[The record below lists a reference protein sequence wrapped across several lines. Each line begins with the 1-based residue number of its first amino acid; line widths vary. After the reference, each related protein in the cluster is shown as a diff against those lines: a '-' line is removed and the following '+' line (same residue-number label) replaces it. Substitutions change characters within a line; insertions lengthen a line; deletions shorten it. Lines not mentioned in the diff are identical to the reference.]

1 MVSEEKQ
8 VVIDA
13 VIEQL
18 KKDFENGDYTVLD
31 ELLGFI
37 PINTLI
43 QSLPEE
49 EWSKYPSGLTE
60 DEIHKIILENP
71 NQGFDIC
78 SVCGAIELLGTMDEV
93 SPDSFDLICNR
104 CKV

>member
-18 KKDFENGDYTVLD
+18 KKDFEQGDFTVLD

-37 PINTLI
+37 PINNLI

-49 EWSKYPSGLTE
+49 QWTKYY
-60 DEIHKIILENP
+60 K
-71 NQGFDIC
+71 
-78 SVCGAIELLGTMDEV
+78 
-93 SPDSFDLICNR
+93 
-104 CKV
+104 

>member
-18 KKDFENGDYTVLD
+18 KEDLNNGDFTVLD

-37 PINTLI
+37 PIERLI
-43 QSLPEE
+43 HSLPEE
-49 EWSKYPSGLTE
+49 KWSNF
-60 DEIHKIILENP
+60 KI
-71 NQGFDIC
+71 
-78 SVCGAIELLGTMDEV
+78 
-93 SPDSFDLICNR
+93 
-104 CKV
+104 K